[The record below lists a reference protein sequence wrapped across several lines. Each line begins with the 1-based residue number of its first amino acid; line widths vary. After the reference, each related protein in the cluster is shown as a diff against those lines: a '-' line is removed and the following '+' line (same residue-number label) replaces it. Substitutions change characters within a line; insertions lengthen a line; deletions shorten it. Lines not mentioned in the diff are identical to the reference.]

1 MTRNIRHCEPFFEK
15 RRGNPLK
22 FFVVGLGFWWFW
34 GFLGWNFFGVGLGF
48 GSRLIFVFW
57 LNLGVALGFLRE
69 FLFLMSKSKKIKAK
83 IQIFIKF
90 V

>member
-1 MTRNIRHCEPFFEK
+1 M
-15 RRGNPLK
+15 
-22 FFVVGLGFWWFW
+22 
-34 GFLGWNFFGVGLGF
+34 GF

-83 IQIFIKF
+83 IQIFYQIYMNFQHFGMKF
-90 V
+90 ACKGVAVLIFEA